1 MGVGPCAGS
10 LTANGVSEHGG
21 RVAPRVPIQATKA
34 PASIFGGR
42 YNLNSD
48 SQGSDSQGHRKN
60 RGNVE
65 KIE

>member
-1 MGVGPCAGS
+1 MIDVGPRAGS

-42 YNLNSD
+42 YNSD
-48 SQGSDSQGHRKN
+48 SRGHRKN

-65 KIE
+65 KKE